1 MQGQFE
7 RIRDEFSIKQ
17 NMKEEFCMYTG
28 ARIKNFVRELDKKY
42 ETLKKKLEEHM
53 QMKLVQDSG
62 RIELFHSTYNGME

>member
-1 MQGQFE
+1 
-7 RIRDEFSIKQ
+7 
-17 NMKEEFCMYTG
+17 MYTG